1 MVHDA
6 LLRHLCFLPG
16 SGGSGREGEEP
27 AAPGRP
33 SLPPGPVCLGSYS
46 WQRVFAQC
54 ISSPTLNFGCESSTS
69 RPHGHPDR
77 LSSLPARRPPPR
89 ASRPC
94 SLDSFLTLSLVAPAP
109 RFWAPFPSAA
119 WLPAGLT
126 SLVSAFLTT
135 NTLVYIRHTGLASCL
150 QTHSPRLQTRW
161 GKLQAE
167 PGDAC
172 ALRGRRDV
180 PGPACSVD
188 DETAGIKGV
197 TGSKRANRGEQRM
210 SGALSAQVAQT
221 GKSLPA
227 VQETP
232 GRSLGWEDALEEGM
246 ATHSRVLPGESHR
259 QRSLVGYSPWGPKEL
274 DTIERLTLSL
284 LHISPARLTCP
295 TRSKYPERPEQIWGS
310 SGL

>member
-1 MVHDA
+1 MSADKQ
-6 LLRHLCFLPG
+6 
-16 SGGSGREGEEP
+16 S
-27 AAPGRP
+27 
-33 SLPPGPVCLGSYS
+33 
-46 WQRVFAQC
+46 
-54 ISSPTLNFGCESSTS
+54 TL
-69 RPHGHPDR
+69 
-77 LSSLPARRPPPR
+77 
-89 ASRPC
+89 
-94 SLDSFLTLSLVAPAP
+94 
-109 RFWAPFPSAA
+109 
-119 WLPAGLT
+119 
-126 SLVSAFLTT
+126 
-135 NTLVYIRHTGLASCL
+135 
-150 QTHSPRLQTRW
+150 QMRW

-210 SGALSAQVAQT
+210 SDALSAQVAQT

-232 GRSLGWEDALEEGM
+232 SRSLGWEDALEEGM

-259 QRSLVGYSPWGPKEL
+259 QRSLVGYSPRGREEL

-295 TRSKYPERPEQIWGS
+295 THSKYPERPEQIWGS